1 MILWIGPTIAPLY
14 CGLQSLC
21 TVHLRDADRAAAFG
35 PAVIQIGVLFVVTAI
50 VISVTKIMTL
60 RVAAGHASA
69 DARHRHTRQLVEKA
83 MKTAALQ
90 FISSS
95 VMQVSSFYS
104 PLFALIS

>member
-14 CGLQSLC
+14 CGVQLLY
-21 TVHLRDADRAAAFG
+21 TVHLRDADRAVAYSFVA
-35 PAVIQIGVLFVVTAI
+35 IQVGVLFVVTAI

-60 RVAAGHASA
+60 RMAAGHASA
-69 DARHRHTRQLVEKA
+69 DACHRQTRQLVEKA

-95 VMQVSSFYS
+95 VMQVSSF
-104 PLFALIS
+104 